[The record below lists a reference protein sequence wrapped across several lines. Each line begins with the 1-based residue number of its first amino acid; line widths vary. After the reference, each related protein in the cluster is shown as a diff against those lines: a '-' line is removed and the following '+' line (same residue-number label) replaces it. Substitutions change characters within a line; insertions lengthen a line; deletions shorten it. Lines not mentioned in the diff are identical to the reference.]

1 MAKEFPIGTI
11 RHWES
16 GDVIK
21 AHEPTR
27 PFSTGWINLRT
38 SPELENIGREA
49 DLLANS
55 LLSFKLPIN
64 GEKFLDHEINEF
76 RDEDGK
82 KLFSADDFKKYEGF
96 LGAGRYAFRNEF
108 SRLFMHNIMRR
119 KEQEQRALVDANE
132 EAGGDKNNDK
142 LTKEEKDAIRAEVRA
157 NFKEEENPFTVEKA
171 QKLVEIIK
179 RTGTQ
184 IREGLNFTDN
194 EKAEIYDKFKKIA
207 DDLPQSYDL
216 IEKKREQR
224 GEAIALINKT
234 FNDNWG
240 VRESCKDYINAN
252 FDRYVKKYADQIS
265 KDSLASQMEEFGVS
279 IDSPTDEFYNGIY
292 SKIDEIKKKDR
303 EATLKNLEY
312 FVGGSIDIY
321 RKMWFDTDRKV
332 SADLTKEN
340 GEFYIAIKGEP
351 KERLFSKVDIGF
363 TSTSSSGRKNW
374 TLGKEYQAEST
385 NFKDLIYLR
394 FMKHY
399 GKRVEGDWAID
410 HLPAIQ
416 NMENIINELPK
427 GHFLSNDYLQIVT
440 NNDYNG
446 GSHGGY
452 AWYNSGDRRIN
463 LSAECVNSGSIFGV
477 LSNPTEFKSVMLHEI
492 GHAVSKKFGRSENY
506 DYRKFVVE
514 CGWTYT
520 SKELRAGM
528 TATGDQKA
536 IPRTGSN
543 SDVRLISDYSGMA
556 PEEAFAEYYSFYGLN
571 KDKIDK
577 FLKTGDRRHIE
588 SETRIISA
596 SNQSPRTIKDTMR
609 HRMADHDGELM
620 RTFNRVWGGLSG
632 RGVEMKME
640 LVSPWETRLTTEE
653 YLRTDAQK
661 IKRFKDSSP
670 LSSPPVIAYREDGKS
685 VIFDGVSR
693 LEVARMNKRMV
704 STIHITKEAYY
715 QLKQT
720 GISDKE
726 IADCVYTKM
735 RDKYPLAERP
745 QKQQIAGLIFRDNLI
760 PSEKILNNARVL
772 KVMQEIFNSEE
783 LRKALE
789 ELFGSVDD
797 FDIEKARKGRYKN
810 NPENRRKHRVGLA
823 YGKTSEKEDNKAEG
837 KIVGH
842 FDQLISITSGKQKEF
857 FEFQRKNAKPVDVLK
872 TKDVLTPSQIRS
884 INRLDI
890 IPKQCYVNAA
900 RVAQMIPGAK
910 YVEGHV
916 MIMDMIPIDHA
927 WNELNGKYFDVT
939 IDIALKGDSKMSDY
953 TSILEFDNEKLNQYM
968 VKTEKYGPYIG
979 EVFKEQDDSIKKG
992 QGVSRNMTMEE
1003 VATYHSVP
1011 VKKIAE
1017 QLELGIAIEMEHT
1030 TDREESMRIA
1040 LDHLYEF
1047 PDYYTRLEIME
1058 KQAEEGVPVH
1068 KIEIKKSG
1076 SGVLTIFTDVI
1087 EKARA
1092 GRYADTVKKAFLAGQ
1107 ISLEVFQKAIA
1118 NVGEIRK
1125 WSDGSYRKVSQGKWV
1140 KINEKSG
1147 KEKEIAAS
1155 GMKKKI
1161 QNERFNLETLFSEQ
1175 KKKFEESLVIKF
1187 PKDTT
1192 QYKVFFQRAWEQE
1205 FANND
1210 FLKKIREEQK
1220 ELLQEIYEIIKRS
1233 ELDKKAE
1240 REKLAGKQEIDFDD
1254 LNEDFNQFRNL
1265 FQSIEKSIPRWASPI
1280 EVAPQVTVHD
1290 YYLDTEASFK
1300 TVEEY
1305 KVDKSEAHVNN
1316 VSEKWEEMKRSGKYT
1331 LTHSPKSNSQ
1341 YLVDEKSGDVFRMA
1355 DHWGRCASC
1364 NWDVDFKQHNYGIA
1378 VCNVKDF
1385 TRKDGSSW
1393 FNPVYRTKIVEAAN
1407 LILPKLNE
1415 LVKSRDDIYL
1425 TEKAKE
1431 RIRNFSKKI
1440 EYDYLTFSA
1449 RLCEEEVKKLKQK
1462 YKDLFGDNFKKSLS
1476 NQISDRILES
1486 VLDEEDLLEKA
1497 KSGVYADTS
1506 ENRRLKRVGQQYG
1519 SKKEEEQGKSKTK
1532 GEDKK
1537 KEIND
1542 YTDEDLADF
1551 AKESSDEELNRAATG
1566 ANERLRVAA
1575 KKELER
1581 RKTEG
1586 SPEEEAGE
1594 AVTLETFKNL
1604 AKEAKDADD
1613 FMSKVHQIKNVP
1625 GSVSKEFFDKYG
1637 DGGNLS
1643 PKQASEKLI
1652 EEVKGSME
1660 TRESIESEIKRLR
1673 DIDTDDLDEI
1683 KEITEKIQKLTKDR
1697 KKIQETEIHLRK
1709 VEFEEYRKG
1718 FKDFSQLDE
1727 EEATQFYEDG
1737 VMDLNFT
1744 EEEYSSLNF
1753 YIDEGFEEI
1762 RDFIASGETF
1772 DDYDDIEGEISNISS
1787 FISKNKIKENLSLN
1801 RRVEGEGLGFF
1812 KGLKEGDVYEDAS
1825 FSSTSLKELPIFG
1838 DFNIEILAKAGSPV
1852 ANIHNKWELEYLI
1865 DKGSKFRVLKKSE
1878 TGMIVELL

>member
-27 PFSTGWINLRT
+27 PFSTGWVNLQT

-240 VRESCKDYINAN
+240 VRESCKDYINAK
-252 FDRYVKKYADQIS
+252 FDQYVKKYADQIS
-265 KDSLASQMEEFGVS
+265 RDSLASQMEEFGVS
-279 IDSPTDEFYNGIY
+279 IDSPIDEFYNGIY
-292 SKIDEIKKKDR
+292 SKVDEIKKKDR

-321 RKMWFDTDRKV
+321 RKMWFGTDYKV

-351 KERLFSKVDIGF
+351 KERLFSKVDGDF
-363 TSTSSSGRKNW
+363 TSTSSPGRENW
-374 TLGKEYQAEST
+374 ILGKEYQAENT

-399 GKRVEGDWAID
+399 GKRVEGDWTID

-427 GHFLSNDYLQIVT
+427 GHFLSNDYLQIIT

-446 GSHGGY
+446 GDHGGY

-463 LSAECVNSGSIFGV
+463 LSAECVNSGSIFGI
-477 LSNPTEFKSVMLHEI
+477 LSNPTEFKSVILHEI
-492 GHAVSKKFGRSENY
+492 GHAVSKKFGGSENY

-543 SDVRLISDYSGMA
+543 SDVRLISDYSGVA

-596 SNQSPRTIKDTMR
+596 SNQSPHTIKDTMK
-609 HRMADHDGELM
+609 HRMVDHDGELM

-735 RDKYPLAERP
+735 GDKYPLAERP
-745 QKQQIAGLIFRDNLI
+745 QKQQIAGLIFRDDLI

-789 ELFGSVDD
+789 ELFGGIDD

-837 KIVGH
+837 KIVDH

-890 IPKQCYVNAA
+890 IPKECYANAA

-916 MIMDMIPIDHA
+916 IIMDMIPIDHA

-939 IDIALKGDSKMSDY
+939 IDIALKGNSKMSDY
-953 TSILEFDNEKLNQYM
+953 TSILEFDNKKLNQYM
-968 VKTEKYGPYIG
+968 VKTEKYGPYID

-1047 PDYYTRLEIME
+1047 PDYYTRLEVME

-1092 GRYADTVKKAFLAGQ
+1092 GRYAD
-1107 ISLEVFQKAIA
+1107 
-1118 NVGEIRK
+1118 N
-1125 WSDGSYRKVSQGKWV
+1125 
-1140 KINEKSG
+1140 
-1147 KEKEIAAS
+1147 
-1155 GMKKKI
+1155 
-1161 QNERFNLETLFSEQ
+1161 
-1175 KKKFEESLVIKF
+1175 
-1187 PKDTT
+1187 
-1192 QYKVFFQRAWEQE
+1192 
-1205 FANND
+1205 
-1210 FLKKIREEQK
+1210 
-1220 ELLQEIYEIIKRS
+1220 
-1233 ELDKKAE
+1233 
-1240 REKLAGKQEIDFDD
+1240 
-1254 LNEDFNQFRNL
+1254 
-1265 FQSIEKSIPRWASPI
+1265 
-1280 EVAPQVTVHD
+1280 
-1290 YYLDTEASFK
+1290 
-1300 TVEEY
+1300 
-1305 KVDKSEAHVNN
+1305 
-1316 VSEKWEEMKRSGKYT
+1316 
-1331 LTHSPKSNSQ
+1331 
-1341 YLVDEKSGDVFRMA
+1341 
-1355 DHWGRCASC
+1355 
-1364 NWDVDFKQHNYGIA
+1364 
-1378 VCNVKDF
+1378 
-1385 TRKDGSSW
+1385 
-1393 FNPVYRTKIVEAAN
+1393 
-1407 LILPKLNE
+1407 
-1415 LVKSRDDIYL
+1415 
-1425 TEKAKE
+1425 
-1431 RIRNFSKKI
+1431 
-1440 EYDYLTFSA
+1440 
-1449 RLCEEEVKKLKQK
+1449 
-1462 YKDLFGDNFKKSLS
+1462 
-1476 NQISDRILES
+1476 
-1486 VLDEEDLLEKA
+1486 
-1497 KSGVYADTS
+1497 S

-1519 SKKEEEQGKSKTK
+1519 SKKEEEQGKGKPK
-1532 GEDKK
+1532 GEEKR
-1537 KEIND
+1537 KEID
-1542 YTDEDLADF
+1542 EYTDDDLADF
-1551 AKESSDEELNRAATG
+1551 ARASTDEDLQRSAVG
-1566 ANERLRVAA
+1566 SNERLRVIA

-1581 RKTEG
+1581 RKSEG
-1586 SPEEEAGE
+1586 
-1594 AVTLETFKNL
+1594 LEDVETPDEDNVEKQM
-1604 AKEAKDADD
+1604 KD
-1613 FMSKVHQIKNVP
+1613 
-1625 GSVSKEFFDKYG
+1625 
-1637 DGGNLS
+1637 
-1643 PKQASEKLI
+1643 
-1652 EEVKGSME
+1652 
-1660 TRESIESEIKRLR
+1660 LR
-1673 DIDTDDLDEI
+1673 KFIATTI
-1683 KEITEKIQKLTKDR
+1683 KEYLNENIYNEIPQPFEGIDVIGMGTFGNKEYPTDAYEAYSEQYDLPNEPILYIHSFFPKDEYKGKGLTKKYLLKTLSDWANHKLDNKELINNIGKRSLDNFGGSDFFATSSFYDEGEKFFNNLVKNGFLEKINLN
-1697 KKIQETEIHLRK
+1697 KK
-1709 VEFEEYRKG
+1709 
-1718 FKDFSQLDE
+1718 
-1727 EEATQFYEDG
+1727 
-1737 VMDLNFT
+1737 
-1744 EEEYSSLNF
+1744 
-1753 YIDEGFEEI
+1753 
-1762 RDFIASGETF
+1762 
-1772 DDYDDIEGEISNISS
+1772 
-1787 FISKNKIKENLSLN
+1787 
-1801 RRVEGEGLGFF
+1801 
-1812 KGLKEGDVYEDAS
+1812 KEGRALNL
-1825 FSSTSLKELPIFG
+1825 FKITNKTK
-1838 DFNIEILAKAGSPV
+1838 NI
-1852 ANIHNKWELEYLI
+1852 NI
-1865 DKGSKFRVLKKSE
+1865 
-1878 TGMIVELL
+1878 